1 MRRVPSRPG
10 GNDTQKNGCPDGGG
24 AGAGPPGHAGHAGDP
39 GAGLAV
45 PATWRALLEELAPAF
60 RRRSTHALFMALACG
75 MILAGRRT
83 VVAMAAA
90 AGMAGRFR
98 RACWFFSHAVWD
110 VDDLGVAVARLIVRH
125 LLADGEPVTVAVD
138 GTFFKRWGKKVAQ
151 ARWAYDG
158 SAQGGKKIAFGNTW
172 VIAAIVV
179 RLPACSSPVALP
191 VLFRLWRGKGTASQV
206 DLAAQMLSALAAA
219 FPGRIIHGVGDA
231 AFHGQALI
239 CENSTWTTRLPVKAV
254 LYGPKPARTGK
265 RGRPRKKGARLGTP
279 AQIAAGASWQAVTVR
294 TYGKTRTVQA
304 AVTGAL
310 WHGSFKDAP
319 GQLVLVRA
327 PDSRQPYDLALFTL
341 DRTATAAAVI
351 ERYSWR
357 WPIEPSNATGKQIL
371 GVGEACNRLEAAVER
386 TVPFGFLVQS
396 LLIVWYARFGYDPA
410 DISLRRRLC
419 PWYRT
424 KHEPSVADMLTR
436 LRREFL
442 KARFSAIRPGHSPHD
457 QIEDYAWTC
466 DTPAA

>member
-1 MRRVPSRPG
+1 MMCRVPSRAG
-10 GNDTQKNGCPDGGG
+10 GNGAPEDGGPAGAALAGG
-24 AGAGPPGHAGHAGDP
+24 AGDLGPGV
-39 GAGLAV
+39 AV
-45 PATWRALLEELAPAF
+45 PATWRGLLGELAPVF
-60 RRRSTHALFMALACG
+60 RRRSTRALFMALACG

-98 RACWFFSHAVWD
+98 RASWFFSHAAWD
-110 VDDLGVAVARLIVRH
+110 TDDLGVAVARMIVKY
-125 LLADGEPVTVAVD
+125 LLAEGEPVTVAVG
-138 GTFFKRWGKKVAQ
+138 GTFFKRWGRKVAQ

-179 RLPACSSPVALP
+179 KLPVCSSPVALP

-206 DLAAQMLSALAAA
+206 ELAAQMLSTLTAA
-219 FPGRIIHGVGDA
+219 FPGREIHGVGDA

-239 CENSTWTTRLPVKAV
+239 CPGATWTTRLPVKAV
-254 LYGPKPARTGK
+254 LYGPRPPKTGK

-294 TYGKTRTVQA
+294 TYGKTRTMQA

-310 WHGSFKDAP
+310 WHGSFKDTP
-319 GQLVLVRA
+319 GQLVLVKD
-327 PDSRQPYDLALFTL
+327 PGSGKPYDLALFTL
-341 DRTATAAAVI
+341 DTAASAAAVI

-371 GVGEACNRLEAAVER
+371 GVGDACNRLETAVER

-396 LLIVWYARFGYDPA
+396 LLIIWYARFGYHPA
-410 DISLRRRLC
+410 DIALRRRLC

-424 KHEPSVADMLTR
+424 KHEPAVADMLAR

>member
-1 MRRVPSRPG
+1 M
-10 GNDTQKNGCPDGGG
+10 
-24 AGAGPPGHAGHAGDP
+24 
-39 GAGLAV
+39 
-45 PATWRALLEELAPAF
+45 F
-60 RRRSTHALFMALACG
+60 RRRSTHALFIALAGG
-75 MILAGRRT
+75 MVLASRRT

-90 AGMAGRFR
+90 AGMAAGFR
-98 RACWFFSHAVWD
+98 RACWFFSRAAWD
-110 VDDLGVAVARLIVRH
+110 ADDLGVAVAGLIVKY
-125 LLADGEPVTVAVD
+125 LCPGGGPVTVAVD

-179 RLPACSSPVALP
+179 RLPWCSSPVALP

-206 DLAAQMLSALAAA
+206 ELAARMLTILTAA

-239 CENSTWTTRLPVKAV
+239 CENSTWTTRLPANAV
-254 LYGPKPARTGK
+254 LHGPKPAPTGK

-279 AQIAAGASWQAVTVR
+279 AQIAAGATWQAVTVR
-294 TYGKTRTVQA
+294 VYGKTRTMHAA
-304 AVTGAL
+304 AVTGAM

-341 DRTATAAAVI
+341 DLAATAADVI

-357 WPIEPSNATGKQIL
+357 WAIEPSNATGKQIL
-371 GVGEACNRLEAAVER
+371 GVGQACNRLEAAVER

-410 DISLRRRLC
+410 DVGLRRLLC
-419 PWYRT
+419 PWYST
-424 KHEPSVADMLTR
+424 KHEPAVADMLAK

-457 QIEDYAWTC
+457 QIDDYAWTC